1 MIKTVTKNYIDG
13 ELKSYQITYVN
24 SNRVKSVPL
33 DEANA
38 DYQEYLEWLAKGN
51 TPEPADEE
59 TE

>member
-1 MIKTVTKNYIDG
+1 MYKKIKDITGTKEAKVIQRISD
-13 ELKSYQITYVN
+13 N
-24 SNRVKSVPL
+24 SFIPT
-33 DEANA
+33 DPANA